1 MKLLLT
7 SLVPFLAILN
17 PFALCLYLVHV
28 MEELS
33 ARDFFAVLVRASA
46 ISFCVFSLF
55 AVAGEPLLVD
65 VLGIRPEAMRIFGG
79 VVFFIV
85 AYGYVTKGYKAAVGL
100 RGSLDELPSEIAV
113 PFMIGAGTITQAV
126 LLGKRLQAPFAVLV
140 LFLGMLVSVLVV
152 VVFKHTRD
160 RMKGARER
168 VFERYVNIVSRLNG
182 LLIGAISTDMVVG
195 GVRQLWVRA
204 EALGP

>member
-7 SLVPFLAILN
+7 SLIPFLAILN
-17 PFALCLYLVHV
+17 PFALCLYLANV

-33 ARDFFAVLVRASA
+33 PREFLAVLSRAA
-46 ISFCVFSLF
+46 ITSFCVFCLF
-55 AVAGEPLLVD
+55 AVTGEALLVD

-113 PFMIGAGTITQAV
+113 PFVIGAGTITQAV

-140 LFLGMLVSVLVV
+140 LFLGMLVSVLTVI
-152 VVFKHTRD
+152 VFKLIRD

-195 GVRQLWVRA
+195 GVRQLWVGA
-204 EALGP
+204 EALGS